1 MKIKTDIDLALSLLR
16 AMCDRA
22 PGGEGGYICGK
33 LRPAIDALD
42 IVAWEDF
49 GEDLPEHPHTKAL
62 REILKGSKPA
72 GRWLDDE
79 TDECPNGADHHNPDI
94 EPPGCTWHPYE
105 QEEQDSW
112 LEAVADIAERALKE
126 TE

>member
-22 PGGEGGYICGK
+22 PGGEEGFICGK

-49 GEDLPEHPHTKAL
+49 GEPLPEHPHTKAL
-62 REILKGSKPA
+62 REILNGSKVT

-79 TDECPNGADHHNPDI
+79 TFDCPPDDDHGNPDVDH
-94 EPPGCTWHPYE
+94 PGCTWFPYE
-105 QEEQDSW
+105 EEEQRDWLDS
-112 LEAVADIAERALKE
+112 VTHIAETALKE
-126 TE
+126 TD